1 MLIKVVAGIVVVVVL
16 ALAIVYLLMTR
27 GPDLSEYEHLRDPA
41 ITTKPDQRMLVVRA
55 QGDPNEVGGEALGLL
70 FKLYFGIKGVA
81 KGPKQPAPRARW
93 PVSLDVTPSEWVG
106 HYALPVPDNVTEVP
120 EHEAVAGLE
129 VELVTWEYGEVAE
142 ILHVGPYSEE
152 EPTIERLHAF
162 IEDSGYEIVGDH
174 EEEYLKGPGMPL
186 IRVRPEDYYTIIRYQ
201 VGKAQ

>member
-1 MLIKVVAGIVVVVVL
+1 MVIKIVVGIAVVAIL
-16 ALAIVYLLMTR
+16 ALVALYLIFAR
-27 GPDLSEYEHLRDPA
+27 GPDLSEYEGLRDPA
-41 ITTKPDQRMLVVRA
+41 ITTKPDQKMLVVRV
-55 QGDPNEVGGEALGLL
+55 QGDPNQVGGEAFGLL

-93 PVSLDVTPSEWVG
+93 PVSLDVAPSEWVG
-106 HYALPVPDNVTEVP
+106 HYAMPVPDHVTEVP
-120 EHEAVAGLE
+120 EHEAGTGPE
-129 VELVTWEYGEVAE
+129 VELATWKYGEVAE

-174 EEEYLKGPGMPL
+174 EEEYLRGPGMPL

>member
-1 MLIKVVAGIVVVVVL
+1 MVIKIVVGIAVVAIL
-16 ALAIVYLLMTR
+16 ALVALYLIFSR
-27 GPDLSEYEHLRDPA
+27 VPDLSEYEGLRDPA
-41 ITTKPDQRMLVVRA
+41 ITTKPDQKMLVVRA
-55 QGDPNEVGGEALGLL
+55 QGDPNQVGGEAFGLL

-106 HYALPVPDNVTEVP
+106 HYAMPVPDHVAEIP
-120 EHEAVAGLE
+120 EHEAGTGLE
-129 VELVTWEYGEVAE
+129 VELATWKYGEVAE

-174 EEEYLKGPGMPL
+174 EEEYLRGPGMPL